1 MTLLHFLSCAALAFG
16 PHAVYYKATPLSEYG
31 TWGASLKAA
40 AVYAATTLLKLILWA
55 TFLTVSDDSSGA
67 DARTFNPQQELLKAA
82 ISFADLAGLYY
93 ALTKVTHRNIS
104 FDHKFQAVGLGW
116 ALADALV
123 HHVAPL
129 VASVRG
135 LEFTWDQVLD
145 SMETTPSLIL
155 TLSLAALASLVWL
168 RKNKPPLVLP
178 LIYMTIGL
186 IGVQPLLMSFVQQEL
201 RWSHTRA
208 VTIELLLAI
217 LAALLTTRL
226 YYASQPPQ
234 VRTSRR

>member
-16 PHAVYYKATPLSEYG
+16 PHAVFYKATPLSEYG
-31 TWGASLKAA
+31 NWGASLKAA

-67 DARTFNPQQELLKAA
+67 DARTFNTQQELLKAA

-104 FDHKFQAVGLGW
+104 FDHKFQAVGLGECPGPSIAQLVVLVTGW

-123 HHVAPL
+123 HHLAPL

-186 IGVQPLLMSFVQQEL
+186 IGIQYFS
-201 RWSHTRA
+201 
-208 VTIELLLAI
+208 
-217 LAALLTTRL
+217 
-226 YYASQPPQ
+226 
-234 VRTSRR
+234 